1 MSKRKNAEKTVQK
14 PDQAPS
20 GRAVAATVVT
30 ERPAALSSGPSFLK
44 SLPASVKNWLILT
57 GFVAAGIGIYY
68 LADVIAPFLVSLVVA
83 YILNPVVRKL
93 VDRKVP
99 RPWAVLSVFLACFA
113 IFVLFIVPFTLT
125 MISEAGDLVIKLSN
139 LDVKRLADNYKVLG
153 LDFYEK
159 FSSYPYVKTY
169 LDEFVQSDRVREL
182 AAQGVILV
190 KDGAV
195 TTFKKVFGFLGGA
208 FSGMFNMFLIPILV
222 FYILLDMDEMYA
234 DFKMLIPHDYR
245 SRTLDVLRKLDEQL
259 SSLLRGQVLA
269 NSIFAGLMTIGIWI
283 SGLHFFLF
291 LGLFAGIAN
300 FIPYLGGLFTVILA
314 LLLAIAQFGF
324 SGMLLTAMAK
334 VAVAVLIIQSIDG
347 WYLQPYVVGENA
359 GLHPLTVMLALTIAG
374 SLGGIPGMVLAVPA
388 TVILKVFGR
397 ELYHELY
404 DQV

>member
-1 MSKRKNAEKTVQK
+1 MSKKKSTDKTVHK
-14 PDQAPS
+14 PAQAAS
-20 GRAVAATVVT
+20 GATAAVTAASERLVVV
-30 ERPAALSSGPSFLK
+30 SSGPSFLK

-57 GFVAAGIGIYY
+57 GFVIAGVGVYY
-68 LADVIAPFLVSLVVA
+68 LASVIAPFLVSLVVA

-93 VDRKVP
+93 VERKVP

-113 IFVLFIVPFTLT
+113 VFVLFIVPFTLT
-125 MISEAGDLVIKLSN
+125 MVSEAGDLVIKLSN
-139 LDVKRLADNYKVLG
+139 LDVKKLADNYKVLG

-245 SRTLDVLRKLDEQL
+245 PRTLDVLRKLDEQL

-269 NSIFAGLMTIGIWI
+269 NSIFAGLMTIGIWV

-324 SGMLLTAMAK
+324 SGMLLTAMTK

>member
-14 PDQAPS
+14 PDQVQS
-20 GRAVAATVVT
+20 GKAVAATVAS
-30 ERPAALSSGPSFLK
+30 ERPAALNSGPSFLK

-269 NSIFAGLMTIGIWI
+269 NSIFAGLMTVGIWI

>member
-1 MSKRKNAEKTVQK
+1 MSKKKSTDKTVRK
-14 PDQAPS
+14 PAQAAS
-20 GRAVAATVVT
+20 GATAAVTAASERLTVV
-30 ERPAALSSGPSFLK
+30 SSGPSFLK

-57 GFVAAGIGIYY
+57 GFVVAGVGVYY
-68 LADVIAPFLVSLVVA
+68 LANVIAPFLVSLVVA

-93 VDRKVP
+93 VERKVP

-113 IFVLFIVPFTLT
+113 VFVLFIVPFTLT
-125 MISEAGDLVIKLSN
+125 MVSEAGDLVIKLSN
-139 LDVKRLADNYKVLG
+139 LDVKKLADNYKVLG

-245 SRTLDVLRKLDEQL
+245 PRTLDVLRKLDEQL

-269 NSIFAGLMTIGIWI
+269 NSIFAGLMTIGIWV

-324 SGMLLTAMAK
+324 SGMLLTAMTK

>member
-1 MSKRKNAEKTVQK
+1 MSKKKSTDKTVHK
-14 PDQAPS
+14 PVQAVS
-20 GRAVAATVVT
+20 GATAAVTAASERLTVV
-30 ERPAALSSGPSFLK
+30 SSGPSFLK

-57 GFVAAGIGIYY
+57 GFVVAGVGVYY
-68 LADVIAPFLVSLVVA
+68 LANVIAPFLVSLVVA

-93 VDRKVP
+93 VERKVP

-113 IFVLFIVPFTLT
+113 VFVLFIVPFTLT

-139 LDVKRLADNYKVLG
+139 LDVKKLADNYKVLG

-245 SRTLDVLRKLDEQL
+245 PRTLDVLRKLDEQL

-269 NSIFAGLMTIGIWI
+269 NSIFAGLMTIGIWV

-324 SGMLLTAMAK
+324 SGMLLTAMGK
-334 VAVAVLIIQSIDG
+334 VAIAVLIIQSIDG

>member
-1 MSKRKNAEKTVQK
+1 MSKKKSTDKTVHK
-14 PDQAPS
+14 PVQTAS
-20 GRAVAATVVT
+20 GATAAVTAASERLTVV
-30 ERPAALSSGPSFLK
+30 SSGPSFLK

-57 GFVAAGIGIYY
+57 GFVVAGVGVYY
-68 LADVIAPFLVSLVVA
+68 LANVIAPFLVSLVVA

-93 VDRKVP
+93 VERKVP

-113 IFVLFIVPFTLT
+113 VFVLFIVPFTLT
-125 MISEAGDLVIKLSN
+125 MVSEAGDLVIKLSN
-139 LDVKRLADNYKVLG
+139 LDVKKLADNYKVLG

-245 SRTLDVLRKLDEQL
+245 PRTLDVLRKLDEQL

-269 NSIFAGLMTIGIWI
+269 NSIFAGLMIVGIWF

-324 SGMLLTAMAK
+324 SGMLLTAMGK

>member
-1 MSKRKNAEKTVQK
+1 MSKKKNAEKTVHK
-14 PDQAPS
+14 SEQAAS
-20 GRAVAATVVT
+20 AKAAAVSVAS
-30 ERPAALSSGPSFLK
+30 ERPAVNNSGPSFLK

-57 GFVAAGIGIYY
+57 GFVAAGAGVYY

-93 VDRKVP
+93 VERKVP
-99 RPWAVLSVFLACFA
+99 RPWAVLSVFLACFVV
-113 IFVLFIVPFTLT
+113 FVLFIVPFTLT

-222 FYILLDMDEMYA
+222 FYILLDMDQMYA

-245 SRTLDVLRKLDEQL
+245 PRTLDVLRKLDEQL

-334 VAVAVLIIQSIDG
+334 VAIAVLIIQSIDG

>member
-1 MSKRKNAEKTVQK
+1 MSKKKSTDKTVRK
-14 PDQAPS
+14 PAQAAS
-20 GRAVAATVVT
+20 GATAAVTAASERLVVV
-30 ERPAALSSGPSFLK
+30 SSGPSFLK

-57 GFVAAGIGIYY
+57 GFVVAGVGVYY
-68 LADVIAPFLVSLVVA
+68 LANVIAPFLVSLVVA

-93 VDRKVP
+93 VERKVP

-113 IFVLFIVPFTLT
+113 VFVLFIVPFTLT

-139 LDVKRLADNYKVLG
+139 LDVKKLADNYKVLG

-245 SRTLDVLRKLDEQL
+245 PRTLDVLRKLDEQL

-269 NSIFAGLMTIGIWI
+269 NSIFAGLMIVGIWF

-324 SGMLLTAMAK
+324 SGMLLTAMGK
-334 VAVAVLIIQSIDG
+334 VAIAVLIIQSIDG

-388 TVILKVFGR
+388 TVILKVFGC

>member
-1 MSKRKNAEKTVQK
+1 MSKKKNADKTVHK
-14 PDQAPS
+14 PVQSAS
-20 GRAVAATVVT
+20 GATAAVTVAS
-30 ERPAALSSGPSFLK
+30 ERVAVVNSGPSFLK

-57 GFVAAGIGIYY
+57 GFVIAGVGVYY
-68 LADVIAPFLVSLVVA
+68 LASVIAPFLVSLVVA

-93 VDRKVP
+93 VERKVP

-113 IFVLFIVPFTLT
+113 VFVLFIVPFTLT
-125 MISEAGDLVIKLSN
+125 MVSEAGDLVIKLSN
-139 LDVKRLADNYKVLG
+139 LDVKKLADNYKVLG

-245 SRTLDVLRKLDEQL
+245 PRTLDVLRKLDEQL

-269 NSIFAGLMTIGIWI
+269 NSIFAGLMTIGIWV

-324 SGMLLTAMAK
+324 SGMLLTAMGK

>member
-1 MSKRKNAEKTVQK
+1 MSKKKNAEKTVHK
-14 PDQAPS
+14 SEQAAS
-20 GRAVAATVVT
+20 AKAAAVSVTSERAAGNN
-30 ERPAALSSGPSFLK
+30 SGPSFLK

-57 GFVAAGIGIYY
+57 GFVAAGAGVYY

-93 VDRKVP
+93 VERKVP

-113 IFVLFIVPFTLT
+113 VFVLFIVPFTLT

-222 FYILLDMDEMYA
+222 FYILLDMDQMYA

-245 SRTLDVLRKLDEQL
+245 PRTLDVLRKLDEQL

-334 VAVAVLIIQSIDG
+334 VAIAVLIIQSIDG

>member
-14 PDQAPS
+14 PDQVPS
-20 GRAVAATVVT
+20 GKAAAVTVVS
-30 ERPAALSSGPSFLK
+30 EQPAALNGGPSFLK

-57 GFVAAGIGIYY
+57 GFVAAGVGVYY

-93 VDRKVP
+93 VERKVP

-182 AAQGVILV
+182 AAQGVVLV

-234 DFKMLIPHDYR
+234 DFKLLIPHDYR
-245 SRTLDVLRKLDEQL
+245 PRTLDVLRKLDEQL

-269 NSIFAGLMTIGIWI
+269 NSIFAGLMTIGIWF

-314 LLLAIAQFGF
+314 LLLAITQFGF
-324 SGMLLTAMAK
+324 SGMLVAAMTKIAI
-334 VAVAVLIIQSIDG
+334 AVLIIQSIDG

>member
-1 MSKRKNAEKTVQK
+1 MSKKKSTDKTVHK
-14 PDQAPS
+14 PAQAAS
-20 GRAVAATVVT
+20 GATAAVAAASERLVVV
-30 ERPAALSSGPSFLK
+30 SSGPSFLK

-57 GFVAAGIGIYY
+57 GFVIAGVGVYY
-68 LADVIAPFLVSLVVA
+68 LASVIAPFLVSLVVA

-93 VDRKVP
+93 VERKVP

-113 IFVLFIVPFTLT
+113 VFVLFIVPFTLT
-125 MISEAGDLVIKLSN
+125 MVSEAGDLVIKLSN
-139 LDVKRLADNYKVLG
+139 LDVKKLADNYKVLG

-245 SRTLDVLRKLDEQL
+245 PRTLDVLRKLDEQL

-269 NSIFAGLMTIGIWI
+269 NSIFAGLMTIGIWV

-324 SGMLLTAMAK
+324 SGMLLTAMTK

>member
-1 MSKRKNAEKTVQK
+1 MSKKKSTDKTVHK
-14 PDQAPS
+14 PVQAVS
-20 GRAVAATVVT
+20 GATAAVTAASERLVVV
-30 ERPAALSSGPSFLK
+30 SSGPSFLK

-57 GFVAAGIGIYY
+57 GFVVAGVGVYY
-68 LADVIAPFLVSLVVA
+68 LANVIAPFLVSLVVA

-93 VDRKVP
+93 VERKVP

-113 IFVLFIVPFTLT
+113 VFVLFIVPFTLT

-139 LDVKRLADNYKVLG
+139 LDVKKLADNYKVLG

-245 SRTLDVLRKLDEQL
+245 PRTLDVLRKLDEQL

-269 NSIFAGLMTIGIWI
+269 NSIFAGLMTIGIWV

-324 SGMLLTAMAK
+324 SGMLLTAMGK
-334 VAVAVLIIQSIDG
+334 VAIAVLIIQSIDG